1 MDYGVAGSLVGDEV
15 TLRFEFEALRQ

>member
-1 MDYGVAGSLVGDEV
+1 MDYALDLVSDEV